1 MERDGLDYTCG
12 DCTLLVRDRFDS
24 RPYSFSSHPDEP
36 VLRFLVREV
45 GDGPRSFSRWLS
57 SLGPGDEVGVGTPF
71 GTFRP
76 GQSPR
81 EVWFATGT
89 GVSPF
94 LAVLRGRAPV
104 RPLAFCIGVRNPG
117 DAVLGPWVDDRAPVR
132 WAFSRPGHGE
142 VRRVTADAEA
152 VPIAPDI
159 AYYLCG
165 NQGMIRDV
173 AAILTGRGAAG
184 SQVHE
189 ELFFS

>member
-1 MERDGLDYTCG
+1 VDREGLDYACG
-12 DCTLLVRDRFDS
+12 DCTLLVRDRIDA

-36 VLRFLVREV
+36 VLRFLVRQV
-45 GDGPRSFSRWLS
+45 GAGPRSFSRWLS
-57 SLGPGDEVGVGTPF
+57 SLVPGDEVGVGTPF
-71 GTFRP
+71 GAFRP
-76 GQSPR
+76 GLSPR

-94 LAVLRGRAPV
+94 LAALRARKPV
-104 RPLAFCIGVRNPG
+104 RPLAFCIGLRNPD
-117 DAVLGPWVDDRAPVR
+117 DAVLGPWVDERAR
-132 WAFSRPGHGE
+132 ASWAFSRPPAGPG
-142 VRRVTADAEA
+142 RRVTADAEA

-165 NQGMIRDV
+165 NQKMIRDV
-173 AAILTGRGAAG
+173 AAVLKDRGALA